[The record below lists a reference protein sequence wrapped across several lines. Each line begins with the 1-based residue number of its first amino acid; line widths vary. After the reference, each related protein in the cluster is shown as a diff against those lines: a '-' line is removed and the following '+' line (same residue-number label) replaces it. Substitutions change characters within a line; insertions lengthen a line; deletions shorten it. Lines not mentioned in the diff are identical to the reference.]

1 MKNATKMLVTL
12 CVAVLLVAATAQAA
26 TVDVDTNADSWTRGN
41 SQDANYGNHV
51 NISPHYRSDGF
62 IAKGYM
68 RFDISGLAQAVDSA
82 TLSLVFAGSSNTEG
96 DETFDIDVYGLNNGT
111 TGETTWTEGDG
122 TAGSGITWN
131 NAPGEPDNS
140 PADNAFENATLL
152 GTITVDVSDG
162 VGTTYTL
169 SSAALVT
176 FLNAGGLTDDEVTIM
191 LTAQDLDTNSEGIGF
206 ASKEHATLAAPELS
220 MTEVPEPATMSLLGI
235 GGLLALVRRRR
246 K

>member
-1 MKNATKMLVTL
+1 MKNATKKLVMLSL
-12 CVAVLLVAATAQAA
+12 AVLLVAATVQAA
-26 TVDVDTNADSWTRGN
+26 TVEVDTNADSWTR
-41 SQDANYGNHV
+41 STAQDANYGTHV

-82 TLSLVFAGSSNTEG
+82 TLSLVFATNTRG
-96 DETFDIDVYGLNNGT
+96 DAGDVFVINVYGLDNGT
-111 TGETTWTEGDG
+111 AETTWTE
-122 TAGSGITWN
+122 TGITWN
-131 NAPGEPDNS
+131 NAPGEPDNT
-140 PADNAFENATLL
+140 PADNAVENAALL
-152 GTITVDVSDG
+152 GTIDVEINDG

-176 FLNAGGLTDDEVTIM
+176 FLNADSNDEVTII
-191 LTAQDLDTNSEGIGF
+191 LAARDLNTETEGIAF
-206 ASKEHATLAAPELS
+206 ASRNNTTYAAPKLS

>member
-1 MKNATKMLVTL
+1 MLS
-12 CVAVLLVAATAQAA
+12 VAVLLVAATAQAA
-26 TVDVDTNADSWTRGN
+26 TVEVDTNADSWTRSN
-41 SQDANYGNHV
+41 DQDANYGTHTGLAA
-51 NISPHYRSDGF
+51 HYRSDGF
-62 IAKGYM
+62 ITKSYM
-68 RFDISGLAQAVDSA
+68 RFDISGLSQAVDSA
-82 TLSLVFAGSSNTEG
+82 TLSLVHATSSNTEG

-111 TGETTWTEGDG
+111 TGETTWTE
-122 TAGSGITWN
+122 TGIKWE
-131 NAPGEPDNS
+131 NAPGEPGND

-152 GTITVDVSDG
+152 GTITVDVSNG
-162 VGTTYTL
+162 LGTTYTL

-191 LTAQDLDTNSEGIGF
+191 LTAQDLDTNSEGVNF
-206 ASKEHATLAAPELS
+206 ASRNNTTYAAPKLS